1 MYVYIYIFSLGQ
13 EDANILLF
21 LTAPL
26 VPLQPYTYL
35 PMLSSRILD
44 LIILK
49 NNIFINKTYYIVYF
63 CLCII
68 TSSIPLLLSGFTF
81 LNGEYSL

>member
-1 MYVYIYIFSLGQ
+1 MFFPLGQ
-13 EDANILLF
+13 EKDVNILLF

-44 LIILK
+44 LIIFK
-49 NNIFINKTYYIVYF
+49 NNIFMSKTDYIVYF
-63 CLCII
+63 CLCVITFII
-68 TSSIPLLLSGFTF
+68 CL
-81 LNGEYSL
+81 Y

>member
-1 MYVYIYIFSLGQ
+1 MFFPLGQ
-13 EDANILLF
+13 EKDINILLF
-21 LTAPL
+21 LSSPL

-44 LIILK
+44 LIIFL
-49 NNIFINKTYYIVYF
+49 NNIFISKTDYIVYF
-63 CLCII
+63 CLCVI
-68 TSSIPLLLSGFTF
+68 TSSIPLLLSGFTSL